1 MTHPFD
7 ANLMFYTEKDVTQSE
22 SAGAVLQVWGQVDKG
37 LAARIICEDAFGAND
52 TVLPKVY
59 LSTDGST
66 YNLVAQARQGA
77 VKPKGGY
84 EWMIPFPC
92 APGKNYVKLELIVT
106 AASTT
111 MTLTDVVAGIVPNVG
126 GVFDRTNHFE

>member
-7 ANLMFYTEKDVTQSE
+7 ANLMFYTEKDVTASE
-22 SAGAVLQVWGQVDKG
+22 SSPVLTAWGQIKEG
-37 LAARIICEDAFGAND
+37 LAVRVLVEDAFGAND
-52 TVLPKVY
+52 TMLPKVY
-59 LSTDGST
+59 VSSDGST

-84 EWMIPFPC
+84 EWMIPFPVP
-92 APGKNYVKLELIVT
+92 AGKTYVKLELVVT

-111 MTLTDVVAGIVPNVG
+111 SLFTDVVAGIVPNVG
-126 GVFDRTNHFE
+126 GVFDRANHFE